1 MTTTSDAD
9 NSIVKL
15 VSRILV
21 KAIEDRA
28 THLYFEPQERS
39 LQIKIRK
46 DGVLQT
52 ALQNLP
58 AKMVNP
64 TIEYLKSSAN
74 IELNRPA
81 PQVGILES
89 SPNFDRVQ
97 LRIAT
102 LPTQFGDSITV
113 KITHDRQIPLA
124 LDRLTIDRQILTSIQ
139 QLIQSDRGLILMV
152 SNEDNGG
159 SKTLYSSLA
168 HLNRPDRSIYALDP
182 NFEYLVP
189 GINQIICQNN
199 DRQIVEACLD
209 RSPDILSIGRI
220 DTLSTAQ
227 FALDAV
233 ARGCL
238 VFATVL
244 ADTAGGAIER
254 LSGLGVPSAQL
265 YPAIIGII
273 AQKSI
278 GKNCERCRLPHALN
292 RAELDSLGTAQL
304 ALKDRPKYYLANRLS
319 LQAIE
324 QARQTGNLCSKCQGL
339 GVDGQIEL
347 HEVLIIT
354 DRLKSAIL
362 SGDGERIDF
371 TAQEMGCRSFVD
383 LAIEL
388 FQSGDT
394 TLEEVQRCIPPR
406 ILLQNQLIDADG
418 DTNGEY
424 SNLDSDDENSLSTA
438 LYWKKQADKF
448 RAECDRLFKE
458 LESQHQESVQ
468 FEHRIEQ
475 SRTQIEQSTRTKIT
489 LQLLSIVDAIE
500 LARTSIE
507 PQTAREASI
516 QKGYSML
523 EHKMLMSIKEIGLR
537 IVETTGHK
545 FDSRLHEIVQE
556 IGTHEH
562 PAGTILAEI
571 KRGYTLSD
579 RVLRLAQV
587 RVAVTPRFN

>member
-28 THLYFEPQERS
+28 THLYFEPQEKS
-39 LQIKIRK
+39 LQIRIRK

-64 TIEYLKSSAN
+64 TIEYLKSSAK

-81 PQVGILES
+81 PQLGILEL
-89 SPNFDRVQ
+89 SPNLDRVK
-97 LRIAT
+97 IEIGT

-113 KITHDRQIPLA
+113 KITHCQQLPLA
-124 LDRLTIDRQILTSIQ
+124 LDRLTVDRQISTSIQ
-139 QLIQSDRGLILMV
+139 QLIQSNRGLILIV
-152 SNEDNGG
+152 SAKDNGCAG
-159 SKTLYSSLA
+159 TLYSSLA
-168 HLNRPDRSIYALDP
+168 DLNRPDLSIYALDA
-182 NFEYLVP
+182 NCEYLVP
-189 GINQIICQNN
+189 GINQIICENN
-199 DRQIVEACLD
+199 DLQIMEACLD
-209 RSPDILSIGRI
+209 RSPDVLSIGRI

-227 FALDAV
+227 FALNAV

-244 ADTAGGAIER
+244 ANTAGAAIER
-254 LSGLGVPSAQL
+254 LISFGVPSAQL

-278 GKNCERCRLPHALN
+278 GKNCERCRLPHALD

-304 ALKDRPKYYLANRLS
+304 ALKDRPKYYRANRLT

-324 QARQTGNLCSKCQGL
+324 QAKQTNNLCPKCQGL
-339 GVDGQIEL
+339 GYDRQIGI
-347 HEVLIIT
+347 HEVLVIT

-362 SGDGERIDF
+362 SGNGEQIDF
-371 TAQEMGCRSFVD
+371 TAQEIGCRSFVD

-388 FQSGDT
+388 FQNGDT

-406 ILLQNQLIDADG
+406 ILLQNQIIDPNSDAHG
-418 DTNGEY
+418 DY
-424 SNLDSDDENSLSTA
+424 STLDSDDEHSLSTA

-448 RAECDRLFKE
+448 RAESDRLFKE
-458 LESQHQESVQ
+458 LENQHQESVQ

-523 EHKMLMSIKEIGLR
+523 EQKMLMSIKEIGLR

-562 PAGTILAEI
+562 PAGTILAEL
-571 KRGYTLSD
+571 KRGYTLGD

-587 RVAVTPRFN
+587 KVAVTPRFS

>member
-15 VSRILV
+15 VSRILG

-39 LQIKIRK
+39 LQIRIRK

-64 TIEYLKSSAN
+64 TIEYLKSSAK

-81 PQVGILES
+81 PQVGILEL
-89 SPNFDRVQ
+89 SPNFDRVK
-97 LRIAT
+97 IEIGT

-113 KITHDRQIPLA
+113 KITHCQQLPLA
-124 LDRLTIDRQILTSIQ
+124 LDRLTVDLQISISIQ
-139 QLIQSDRGLILMV
+139 QLIQSDRGLILIV
-152 SNEDNGG
+152 SAKDNGCAG
-159 SKTLYSSLA
+159 TLYSSLA
-168 HLNRPDRSIYALDP
+168 DLNRPDLSIYALDA
-182 NFEYLVP
+182 NCEYLVP
-189 GINQIICQNN
+189 GINQIICENN
-199 DRQIVEACLD
+199 DLQIMEACLD
-209 RSPDILSIGRI
+209 RSPDVLSIGRI

-227 FALDAV
+227 FALNAV

-238 VFATVL
+238 VFATVW
-244 ADTAGGAIER
+244 ADTAGAAIER
-254 LSGLGVPSAQL
+254 LISFGVPSAQL

-278 GKNCERCRLPHALN
+278 GKNCDRCRLPHALN

-304 ALKDRPKYYLANRLS
+304 ALKDRPKYYRAHRLT

-324 QARQTGNLCSKCQGL
+324 QAKLTDNLCPKCQGL
-339 GVDGQIEL
+339 GYDRQIEL
-347 HEVLIIT
+347 HEVLVIT

-362 SGDGERIDF
+362 SADGERIDF

-394 TLEEVQRCIPPR
+394 ALEEVQRCIPPR
-406 ILLQNQLIDADG
+406 ILLQNQIIDPDAD
-418 DTNGEY
+418 TQAEY
-424 SNLDSDDENSLSTA
+424 NLDSDDENSLSTA
-438 LYWKKQADKF
+438 LYWKQQADKF
-448 RAECDRLFKE
+448 RVECDRLFKE
-458 LESQHQESVQ
+458 LENQHQESVQ

-523 EHKMLMSIKEIGLR
+523 EQKMLMSIKEIGLR

-562 PAGTILAEI
+562 PAGTILAEL

-587 RVAVTPRFN
+587 KVAVTPRFS